1 MDLQAWAARALLL
14 LGVGFLI
21 ANARIGIDLVRFIRR
36 RSSALLVWAPGKP
49 PFYRMGM
56 AIGAV
61 LGALLL
67 YDFLILRRPVGR
79 LFGVGMMFL
88 YYSVGVPL
96 GRLIQRGFYQDGIW
110 AEGGFIPYEEIG
122 AISWREGQTVTLLI
136 ASRARSLARHL
147 VVPSGLYGA
156 ARRQL
161 RDKVAAHDIRLG
173 GAGLG
178 LGTADEKDAV

>member
-1 MDLQAWAARALLL
+1 MDLQAWAAPVLLL
-14 LGVGFLI
+14 LGVGFLV
-21 ANARIGIDLVRFIRR
+21 ANVRIGIDLVRFVRR

-49 PFYRMGM
+49 PFYRMGI

-67 YDFLILRRPVGR
+67 YDLLVLRRPLDR

-88 YYSVGVPL
+88 YYTAGVPL
-96 GRLIQRGFYQDGIW
+96 SRLIQRGFYQDGIW
-110 AEGGFIPYEEIG
+110 ADGGFIPYKQIG
-122 AISWREGQTVTLLI
+122 AISWREGEIVTLLI
-136 ASRARSLARHL
+136 ASRVRNLAHRL

-161 RDKVAAHDIRLG
+161 RDKIAAHDIRFG
-173 GAGLG
+173 GTGLG
-178 LGTADEKDAV
+178 LGTADEKDTV

>member
-1 MDLQAWAARALLL
+1 MDLQGWAARVLLL
-14 LGVGFLI
+14 LGVGFLV
-21 ANARIGIDLVRFIRR
+21 ANVRVGIELAGYLRR
-36 RSSALLVWAPGKP
+36 RSSALLVWVPGKP
-49 PFYRMGM
+49 PFYRMGI

-67 YDFLILRRPVGR
+67 YDGLVLRRSFDR

-96 GRLIQRGFYQDGIW
+96 SHLIQRGFYQDGIW
-110 AEGGFIPYEEIG
+110 ADGGFIPYSQIG
-122 AISWREGQTVTLLI
+122 AISWREGEKVTLLI
-136 ASRARSLARHL
+136 ASRVRNLARRL

-161 RDKVAAHDIRLG
+161 RDKIAAHDIRFG
-173 GAGLG
+173 GTGLG
-178 LGTADEKDAV
+178 LGTVDEKDAV